1 MKVYTDGSCLGNP
14 GRGGWG
20 FIAVS
25 DDGDELYRDGDFG
38 GDRVTNNI
46 MELTAMLKALRW
58 IFSLHRA
65 SGGIVHD
72 DNVQDIVVSADV
84 IVYTDSNYVC
94 QGICSWMKKWK
105 RMDSKSASGGDVK
118 NRALWEAIDDV
129 LTRLGDRVCVE
140 WVRAHCGNEWNE
152 AVDDYARAF
161 ANIM

>member
-25 DDGDELYRDGDFG
+25 DDGEEQFRDGAFG
-38 GDRVTNNI
+38 GARVTNNI

-58 IFSLHRA
+58 ISHV
-65 SGGIVHD
+65 GVHGND
-72 DNVQDIVVSADV
+72 VV

-105 RMDSKSASGGDVK
+105 KNGFKSASGGDVK

-129 LTRLGDRVCVE
+129 LAGLGDRVRVE
-140 WVRAHCGNEWNE
+140 WVRAHCGNRWNE
-152 AVDDYARAF
+152 AVDVYARAF
-161 ANIM
+161 A

>member
-58 IFSLHRA
+58 IFLCIALLVALYMMITYKISLYLLM
-65 SGGIVHD
+65 S
-72 DNVQDIVVSADV
+72 SCTLTV
-84 IVYTDSNYVC
+84 ITYVKVY
-94 QGICSWMKKWK
+94 
-105 RMDSKSASGGDVK
+105 
-118 NRALWEAIDDV
+118 V
-129 LTRLGDRVCVE
+129 LG
-140 WVRAHCGNEWNE
+140 
-152 AVDDYARAF
+152 
-161 ANIM
+161 